1 MGIGDTRKKILADVK
16 AGWGDWAGP
25 GAMEVSP
32 KILAIRNK
40 KLKAADDDAAA
51 KKQARTDAKKP
62 NVMISDRRV
71 KTAAKYKISDIP
83 HPFTTREEYER
94 SLQLPVGGEWNASGV
109 VKVRAGTAVSSMLR
123 VPSSRG
129 NSASLTPPLFSSYP
143 LIPHAPHIPVSPY
156 PHPLYAGQHHAR
168 RPPPRRPRPRARRAA
183 QGPQTR
189 PRSPPAANHLRREKT
204 ARQSGW
210 ETLI

>member
-1 MGIGDTRKKILADVK
+1 LGIGDTRKKILADVK

-109 VKVRAGTAVSSMLR
+109 VKVRAGTAVSSMLK
-123 VPSSRG
+123 VPSPI
-129 NSASLTPPLFSSYP
+129 L
-143 LIPHAPHIPVSPY
+143 
-156 PHPLYAGQHHAR
+156 
-168 RPPPRRPRPRARRAA
+168 
-183 QGPQTR
+183 
-189 PRSPPAANHLRREKT
+189 
-204 ARQSGW
+204 
-210 ETLI
+210 

>member
-1 MGIGDTRKKILADVK
+1 VFHHLTSNKRLTFVCLFVVVQDHAVDDELGIGDTRKKILADVK

-51 KKQARTDAKKP
+51 KKHARTDAKKP

-109 VKVRAGTAVSSMLR
+109 VKVRAGTAVSSTSR

-143 LIPHAPHIPVSPY
+143 LIPHAPHTPVSP
-156 PHPLYAGQHHAR
+156 
-168 RPPPRRPRPRARRAA
+168 
-183 QGPQTR
+183 
-189 PRSPPAANHLRREKT
+189 
-204 ARQSGW
+204 
-210 ETLI
+210 